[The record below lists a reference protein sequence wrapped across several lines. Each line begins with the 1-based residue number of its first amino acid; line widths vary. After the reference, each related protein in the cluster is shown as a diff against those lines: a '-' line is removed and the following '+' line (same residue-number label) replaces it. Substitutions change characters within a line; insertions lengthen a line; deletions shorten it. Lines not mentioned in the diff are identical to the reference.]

1 MSQASIAHRLRGV
14 LTAAGFLAFTFLL
27 GALAPN
33 SAAADVVTNAVA
45 PAGQAFIKWTG
56 GIVPLVRTYRNPLVL
71 PDGSSLDGVV
81 AVFGPAKYVSTNGVA
96 GADGSSW
103 ANATTLSNA
112 IARAVDGDVIVIS
125 NGTYNAGATL
135 SADKKAIT
143 LRGLTGN
150 RDDVI
155 LSGGH
160 ACKVLNAGGS
170 GKRTV
175 VADLTIAKGVDADGS
190 GIYAYNA
197 VISNCRV
204 TDCTRNSSYRGLA
217 IYATTSSQVL
227 GCLLDNNRS
236 TIPIS
241 GIFGSYKDSR
251 VRGTLLLTGN
261 SSCDGVVI
269 TNNFVEGAYDWEG
282 GVGLW
287 MDNGTA
293 RNCIIADNFM
303 RVCDARDGAYA
314 GAVHVGGGVFEN
326 NAVYR
331 NVVRGT
337 QSEQI
342 AAVRAMAGK
351 VRYCLIADNGV
362 YGTNNWAGT
371 ASLFTNCCTTPIGGI
386 VGGIPA
392 AEGVYAVADGL
403 PRLPNGSPLI
413 AAGIGPVLPD
423 GAAAFACPFT
433 ATKTHALNSLSATLT
448 ARPVGDTAGLSCT
461 WTLDGDGT
469 LTPAPDGLTAA
480 FSLTTPGTARVT
492 LAAVNGAGEHFT
504 NEQTFAVSPSTLYVV
519 KNNADAAAPYAT
531 WATAAPNIATAV
543 AAATDGAEVVV
554 SNGTYALTAY
564 VPILKDV
571 HVRGVSANRDDV
583 FLDCQ
588 DKCQA
593 FVLASKG
600 AMVSN
605 MRLYRFSGATWYIAN
620 GGGISLFGCGTVT
633 NCHFDGNLLN
643 GYTGAKAIRN
653 RCGIVRDCTFE
664 RCVGRDSYAD
674 ADGAGNGVLI
684 QHGKIALTE
693 NCVFINNSVTSAGTA
708 WGQVYVHAGVV
719 RNCLIAHN
727 VINAAS
733 TLTATNVASGVRVRG
748 GVVEN
753 CSIIE
758 NFYSGPQSFVAG
770 LVRSGGVVTN
780 CLIAGNGSDA
790 DPSVVVNWLGAPA
803 ALAYCATTP
812 IDGTTGGVEA
822 DVTGYSWLNGLP
834 RPLIGSALINAGA
847 NAGWMV
853 PPATD
858 LSGKPR
864 LMGAHVDIGAV
875 EFDPDVLGVDFSLD
889 SYEGLDRIAATL
901 VANVSGDKTGLL
913 VAWDLDGDGVYE
925 TSGASAELDL
935 RRFGET
941 TVGVRVTNGED
952 ETASFAR
959 VLTVFPSLLYVV
971 NANPT
976 ASDPY
981 TNWTTAAAT
990 IQSAVNAAGAGS
1002 RVIVSNGTYLTSA
1015 PIQVA
1020 EDIVLEGLSGDY
1032 SDVKVNVQENG
1043 RCIDLISPRCVVSSM
1058 TFMNGRKV
1066 DVSGAL
1072 VLGGILTNCCIT
1084 GCQSFF
1090 GGGGLY
1096 YPMLADVA
1104 NLGGTVSRCLIV
1116 KNDIKDDYY
1125 TSGSRSTGSY
1135 YQNGESFAEGCIVSN
1150 NTFTYCSANT
1160 LSAPLYVAKGTARGC
1175 LVTGNTLLCIG
1186 AKSFALGAYVG
1197 SGRLESCTLVTNTV
1211 PVADNATYARYTV
1224 YNKSGAVVNT
1234 LAADNLRVTDG
1245 TVFSCGYVTGVFT
1258 NSCLPGAAELPGAKN
1273 IESVGATTY
1282 AFGSDGRL
1290 LFPFPLSPC
1299 QNKGLNE
1306 PWMTDAVDLYGN
1318 KRIFG
1323 PRVDIGCLECQ
1334 RNPGSVFSI
1343 R

>member
-1 MSQASIAHRLRGV
+1 MSQPIIASSLRRAFMGAGCLSLSV
-14 LTAAGFLAFTFLL
+14 LLA
-27 GALAPN
+27 ALAPF
-33 SAAADVVTNAVA
+33 AARADVVTNAVA
-45 PAGQAFIKWTG
+45 PTGQAFIKWTG
-56 GIVPLVRTYRNPLVL
+56 GIVPLVKTYRNPLVL
-71 PDGSSLDGVV
+71 PDGSSLVGVA
-81 AVFGPAKYVSTNGVA
+81 AVFGPVKYVSTNGLA
-96 GADGSSW
+96 TADGSSW
-103 ANATTLSNA
+103 ANATTIAHA
-112 IARAVDGDVIVIS
+112 ISLAVDGDVIVIS

-135 SADKKAIT
+135 DANTKAIT

-155 LSGGH
+155 LSGAH
-160 ACKVLNAGGS
+160 ARKVLNAGGS

-204 TDCTRNSSYRGLA
+204 TDCIRNSSYLGLA
-217 IYATTSSQVL
+217 IYATASSQVL

-241 GIFGSYKDSR
+241 GIFGSYKYSR
-251 VRGTLLLTGN
+251 VRGTLLLTSN

-287 MDNGTA
+287 MDSGTA
-293 RNCIIADNFM
+293 RNCLIADNFM

-326 NAVYR
+326 SAVYR

-342 AAVRAMAGK
+342 AAVRATGGK
-351 VRYCLIADNGV
+351 VRHCLIADNGV
-362 YGTNNWAGT
+362 YGTNNWAGAAT
-371 ASLFTNCCTTPIGGI
+371 IFTNCCTAPIGGI

-392 AEGVYAVADGL
+392 TGGVYAVADGL

-433 ATKTHALNSLSATLT
+433 ATKTHALDSLSATLT
-448 ARPVGDTAGLSCT
+448 ARPVGDATGLTCT

-469 LTPAPDGLTAA
+469 LTPAPDNLTAA
-480 FSLTTPGTARVT
+480 FSLAAPGTARVT
-492 LAAVNGAGEHFT
+492 LAAENGAGETFT
-504 NEQTFAVSPSTLYVV
+504 STQTLVVSPSTLYVV

-543 AAATDGAEVVV
+543 AAATDGAEVIV

-571 HVRGVSANRDDV
+571 HVRGASANRDDV

-588 DKCQA
+588 NNYQA
-593 FVLASKG
+593 FVLASEG

-605 MRLYRFSGATWYIAN
+605 MRLYRFASGVWYVAN
-620 GGGISLFGCGTVT
+620 SAGITLFGCGTVT
-633 NCHFDGNLLN
+633 NCHFDGANTT
-643 GYTGAKAIRN
+643 YTSAKAIRN

-664 RCVGRDSYAD
+664 RCVGNDSYAEPD
-674 ADGAGNGVLI
+674 WTGNGVLI
-684 QHGKIALTE
+684 QYGKIALTE
-693 NCVFINNSVTSAGTA
+693 RCIFTNNSVTSIGTA
-708 WGQVYVHAGVV
+708 WGQIYVHAGVV
-719 RNCLIAHN
+719 RNCLVANN

-733 TLTATNVASGVRVRG
+733 KLTAATVASGVHVRG
-748 GVVEN
+748 GVIEN

-780 CLIAGNGSDA
+780 SLIAGNGSGA
-790 DPSVVVNWLGAPA
+790 DPSVVVNWLGAPS

-822 DVTGYSWLNGLP
+822 DVTTYSWLNGLP
-834 RPLIGSALINAGA
+834 RPIIASALIDAGMD
-847 NAGWMV
+847 AGWMV

-858 LSGKPR
+858 IVGQPR
-864 LMGAHVDIGAV
+864 LMGDQVDIGAV

-889 SYEGLDRIAATL
+889 SYEGLDEISATL
-901 VANVSGDKTGLL
+901 VANVAGDTTGLE
-913 VAWDLDGDGVYE
+913 VVWDLDGNGVFE
-925 TSGASAELDL
+925 TP
-935 RRFGET
+935 GET
-941 TVGVRVTNGED
+941 VPLGLSRIGATTVSVRVTNEDD
-952 ETASFAR
+952 ETAYFSR
-959 VLTVFPSLLYVV
+959 VFTVSPSVLYVV
-971 NANPT
+971 DTNAT
-976 ASDPY
+976 AAAPY

-990 IQSAVNAAGAGS
+990 IQSAINAAGSGS

-1020 EDIVLEGLSGDY
+1020 KDIVLEGLTGDFY
-1032 SDVKVNVQENG
+1032 DVKVNVQKKG
-1043 RCIDLISPRCVVSSM
+1043 RCIDLISPRCVVSGM
-1058 TFMNGRKV
+1058 TFVNGYKA

-1084 GCQSFF
+1084 GSQSFYN
-1090 GGGGLY
+1090 GGTIY
-1096 YPMLADVA
+1096 YPMLANVA

-1116 KNDIKDDYY
+1116 KNDMYDNYY

-1135 YQNGESFAEGCIVSN
+1135 YQDGEPFAEGCIVSN
-1150 NTFTYCSANT
+1150 NTFTKCSAST
-1160 LSAPLYVAKGTARGC
+1160 LSAPLYVAKGTARGF
-1175 LVTGNTLLCIG
+1175 LVKGNTLLGVG
-1186 AKSFALGAYVG
+1186 AKSFALGAYIG
-1197 SGRLESCTLVTNTV
+1197 SGRLENCTLVTNTV
-1211 PVADNATYARYTV
+1211 SGADNATYARYAV
-1224 YNKSGAVVNT
+1224 YNKAGAVVNT

-1245 TVFSCGYVTGVFT
+1245 TVFSCGYATGVFT
-1258 NSCLPGAAELPGAKN
+1258 NSCLPGAASLPGAKN

-1282 AFGSDGRL
+1282 AFGSDARL
-1290 LFPFPLSPC
+1290 LFPLPLNPC
-1299 QNKGLNE
+1299 QNKGFNE
-1306 PWMTDAVDLYGN
+1306 PWMTNAVDLYGN
-1318 KRIFG
+1318 KRVFG

-1334 RNPGSVFSI
+1334 RSAGSVFTI